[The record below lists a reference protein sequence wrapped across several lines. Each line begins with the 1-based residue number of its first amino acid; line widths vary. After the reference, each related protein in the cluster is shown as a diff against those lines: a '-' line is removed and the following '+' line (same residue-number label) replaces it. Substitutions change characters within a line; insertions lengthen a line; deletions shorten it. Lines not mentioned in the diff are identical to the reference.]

1 MPLFEDSTA
10 RPIFYVVVVIW
21 ILIELRQSMKTR
33 AGATFADANS
43 REMLRVSTIAGIVV
57 AVICEHN
64 LRSLAIR
71 PTALSVWGG
80 LIVMALGIALRFWSF
95 QALGQYFTF
104 TVQASTDQHVISTGP
119 YRLLRHPSYARI
131 MLIVVG
137 WGLVYDNWPRSLRS
151 PRPLFFAS

>member
-21 ILIELRQSMKTR
+21 ILIELRQSMKAR

-104 TVQASTDQHVISTGP
+104 TVQASADQHVISTV
-119 YRLLRHPSYARI
+119 RTDCSVIQVTRASCSSSL
-131 MLIVVG
+131 VG
-137 WGLVYDNWPRSLRS
+137 GSFTITGPRSLRS
-151 PRPLFFAS
+151 PRP